1 MRQKQFTRQQV
12 ARVRSAGALAAVG
25 SVLAAGTLFSGG
37 VSAQEVLPKPEP
49 PFKGKIGRTYKD
61 SQPDKIPVTKAPAGA
76 PNVLVILIDDAGYG
90 TWSTFGGQ
98 IPTPNLDRLANM
110 GLRYTRFHTT
120 ALSSPT
126 RAALL
131 TGRNHHSVGTGVI
144 TEMGTAYPGY
154 SGQIPKS
161 AATVSEIL
169 RQNGY
174 STIWLGKNHNIPDW
188 ETTISGPF
196 DRWPGLQG
204 FDHFYGFIGGEANQW
219 APALYRDNQRVEMEI
234 PKGKEGRY
242 TLNDSLGDETIK
254 FIFQQKSVTPDRP
267 FLIYWSPGATHAPH
281 HVPQEWMDKFKGQ
294 FDQGWDKYRE
304 ETYQRQLKLGVIP
317 QDAKLTPRPK
327 EIPAYDFLS
336 PDQKRIAARLMEAF
350 AAFTAQTDYEIGRI
364 LDALD
369 QVGQLDNTLLIC
381 MIGDNGAS
389 MEGTPFGAFNELAA
403 LGGIPEDP
411 AYIVQHLDEI
421 GGPKAYN
428 HYPVGWAWAMNTP
441 FQWGKQVASHL
452 GGTRNPLVIAWPDR
466 IKDKGGI
473 RTQFH
478 HVIDIAPTILK
489 AAGIQEPTEVNG
501 VKQKPIEGVSMVY
514 SFDKANAKDTRKV
527 QYFELLGNRAIYKD
541 GWIASVRHGRLPW
554 MTGIG
559 TSKSFDEDKWELY
572 DLRRDF
578 SQYDDVA
585 AKYPQKL
592 KELQDAF
599 WVEAKKYQV
608 LPLDDRLAERMNP
621 ALRPSLIAGRTIFNY
636 FPGAYIP
643 DSSAAPTQ
651 NRSYTITAYLDI
663 PKGGA
668 DGVLA
673 AVGGVAGGFTL
684 YIKDGRPV
692 YEYNYATL
700 QRTKIT
706 GTETLAP
713 GQNVVRMEFLYD
725 GGGLGKGATVS
736 LFVNDKK
743 VGQGRMDATIWTG
756 KYSADETFDI
766 GEDSGS
772 SVSNEY
778 SAPNR
783 FTGTIKKIV
792 IDTQP
797 AKLSEADQEKL
808 RVIEQKARLA
818 VE

>member
-1 MRQKQFTRQQV
+1 M
-12 ARVRSAGALAAVG
+12 G
-25 SVLAAGTLFSGG
+25 S
-37 VSAQEVLPKPEP
+37 
-49 PFKGKIGRTYKD
+49 
-61 SQPDKIPVTKAPAGA
+61 
-76 PNVLVILIDDAGYG
+76 
-90 TWSTFGGQ
+90 
-98 IPTPNLDRLANM
+98 
-110 GLRYTRFHTT
+110 
-120 ALSSPT
+120 
-126 RAALL
+126 
-131 TGRNHHSVGTGVI
+131 
-144 TEMGTAYPGY
+144 
-154 SGQIPKS
+154 
-161 AATVSEIL
+161 
-169 RQNGY
+169 
-174 STIWLGKNHNIPDW
+174 
-188 ETTISGPF
+188 
-196 DRWPGLQG
+196 
-204 FDHFYGFIGGEANQW
+204 
-219 APALYRDNQRVEMEI
+219 
-234 PKGKEGRY
+234 
-242 TLNDSLGDETIK
+242 
-254 FIFQQKSVTPDRP
+254 
-267 FLIYWSPGATHAPH
+267 
-281 HVPQEWMDKFKGQ
+281 
-294 FDQGWDKYRE
+294 
-304 ETYQRQLKLGVIP
+304 
-317 QDAKLTPRPK
+317 
-327 EIPAYDFLS
+327 
-336 PDQKRIAARLMEAF
+336 
-350 AAFTAQTDYEIGRI
+350 
-364 LDALD
+364 
-369 QVGQLDNTLLIC
+369 
-381 MIGDNGAS
+381 
-389 MEGTPFGAFNELAA
+389 
-403 LGGIPEDP
+403 
-411 AYIVQHLDEI
+411 
-421 GGPKAYN
+421 
-428 HYPVGWAWAMNTP
+428 
-441 FQWGKQVASHL
+441 
-452 GGTRNPLVIAWPDR
+452 
-466 IKDKGGI
+466 
-473 RTQFH
+473 
-478 HVIDIAPTILK
+478 
-489 AAGIQEPTEVNG
+489 
-501 VKQKPIEGVSMVY
+501 
-514 SFDKANAKDTRKV
+514 
-527 QYFELLGNRAIYKD
+527 
-541 GWIASVRHGRLPW
+541 
-554 MTGIG
+554 
-559 TSKSFDEDKWELY
+559 SKSFDEDTWELY

-766 GEDSGS
+766 GADTGS
-772 SVSNEY
+772 PVSADY
-778 SAPNR
+778 ASPNR
-783 FTGTIKKIV
+783 FTGTIKKVV

-808 RVIEQKARLA
+808 RTMERKVRLA